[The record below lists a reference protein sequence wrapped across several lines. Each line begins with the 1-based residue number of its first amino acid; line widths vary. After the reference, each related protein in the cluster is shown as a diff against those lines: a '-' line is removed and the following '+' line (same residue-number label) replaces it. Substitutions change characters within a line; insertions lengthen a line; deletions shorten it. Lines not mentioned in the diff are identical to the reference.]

1 MSDQRTPYDQE
12 LGNALAAHLISEAA
26 LQYRQ
31 HLLSACQ
38 RNPTHAHTPILFATM
53 KALSIATALAQR
65 AFDRAAKRAQ
75 QGASKPGDSQEPE
88 EATRQFMSEL
98 TQLAHL
104 HLESGGN

>member
-1 MSDQRTPYDQE
+1 MSESTPHDQE
-12 LGNALAAHLISEAA
+12 LGNALAAHLIGEAA

-38 RNPTHAHTPILFATM
+38 RSPSHPHTPILLATF
-53 KALSIATALAQR
+53 KALGVASTLAQR
-65 AFDRAAKRAQ
+65 AFDRTAKRAQ
-75 QGASKPGDSQEPE
+75 ERVSTSGNGQEAE
-88 EATRQFMSEL
+88 EATRQFMTEL